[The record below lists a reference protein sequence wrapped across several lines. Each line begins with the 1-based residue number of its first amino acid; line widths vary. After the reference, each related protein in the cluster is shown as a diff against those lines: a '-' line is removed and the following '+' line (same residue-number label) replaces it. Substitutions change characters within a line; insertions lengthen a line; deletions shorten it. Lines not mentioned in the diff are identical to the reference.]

1 MIVNRKEAVGA
12 GGWSIVNGN
21 KRSIQSYFMARTR
34 IKDGEKVWQ
43 EHRGDG
49 K

>member
-34 IKDGEKVWQ
+34 IKDEGMDIDDMARK
-43 EHRGDG
+43 
-49 K
+49 